1 MIAVVGSNNVDL
13 VVVVDHFTKP
23 GETQKCL
30 EFERFA
36 GGKGANQA
44 VACKKLGAEVTFL
57 TCIGN
62 DGNGQFSFEKLSKIG
77 IEKFAI
83 KTDLPNGFALIEITK
98 NGENRIIIY
107 PGSNGL
113 LTKDLVHK
121 NEQELLKAEMVLL
134 QNEIPFEATLETAKL
149 FKKHGK
155 LVIFDPAPAQNIDQE
170 IFKYV
175 DIITPNESEIFALT
189 KIEQVDIAMDKLLK
203 AGCKNVLLKM
213 GEKGSFFK
221 GELGQIRTK
230 AFKVKPVDTTA
241 AGDIFN
247 AGFGAEFERTKD
259 LQKALAFASAA
270 AAISVTRK
278 GAQSSIPTQDE
289 VTEFLKE
296 RGQMI

>member
-13 VVVVDHFTKP
+13 VVVVDHFTDP

-121 NEQELLKAEMVLL
+121 NAQELLKAEMVLL
-134 QNEIPFEATLETAKL
+134 QNEVPFETTFETAKL
-149 FKKHGK
+149 FKENGK

-170 IFKYV
+170 VFKYV

-189 KIEQVDIAMDKLLK
+189 KIEQVEMAIDKLLK

-213 GEKGSFFK
+213 GKKGSLFK
-221 GELGQIRTK
+221 GEFGQIRTQ

-247 AGFGAEFERTKD
+247 AGFAVEFERTKD
-259 LQKALAFASAA
+259 LQKALTFASAA